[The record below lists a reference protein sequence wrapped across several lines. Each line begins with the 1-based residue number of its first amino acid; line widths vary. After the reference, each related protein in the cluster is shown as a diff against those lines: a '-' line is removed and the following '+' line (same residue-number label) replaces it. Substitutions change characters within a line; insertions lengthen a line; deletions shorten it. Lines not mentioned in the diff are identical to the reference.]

1 MERAHICDFL
11 IGFSMGAAAGLLFA
25 PYSGNKTR
33 ARITEAAADG
43 AAYVKEC
50 GETVRDAVL
59 GVVEQSKDEIALHKD
74 GVTEAI
80 KRGSQAY
87 KRAVR

>member
-1 MERAHICDFL
+1 MERARVCDFL
-11 IGFSMGAAAGLLFA
+11 IGFSLGASTGLLFA
-25 PYSGNKTR
+25 PYTGKKAR

-43 AAYVKEC
+43 ASYVKEC

-59 GVVEQSKDEIALHKD
+59 DLVEQGEDEIARHKE
-74 GVTEAI
+74 GVAEAI

>member
-11 IGFSMGAAAGLLFA
+11 IGFSMGAATGLLFA
-25 PYSGNKTR
+25 PYSGKKTR

-43 AAYVKEC
+43 AAYAKEC

-59 GVVEQSKDEIALHKD
+59 GVVEQRKDEFALHKN

-87 KRAVR
+87 KRAVS